1 MKTDDQI
8 RTDVR
13 DHYSA
18 IARSAGSDRQTGC
31 CGGGGGDVQTA
42 TRRLGYSDADL
53 AAAPEAANLG
63 LGCGNP
69 QAIAELRAGEVVVDL
84 GAGGGFDAFLA
95 ARAVGATG
103 RVIGVDMSADMVGLA
118 RGNAAKHGT
127 ANVEFRLGEIEHLPV
142 PDACAD
148 VLISNCVI
156 NLAPDKRAVYAD
168 AFRVLR
174 PGGRIAISDVVAMQ
188 PIPGSL
194 QDDVAVHCGCVA
206 GAALATDV
214 AAMLRDLGFVDVR
227 VEPDPSSADVIAGW
241 APGRGFERY
250 VAAAQIRATKPGT
263 ATRADAGKK
272 TGACCGPECCA

>member
-18 IARSAGSDRQTGC
+18 IARGAQTGC
-31 CGGGGGDVQTA
+31 CGGGGGDTESA
-42 TRRLGYSDADL
+42 TRRLGYSDAEL
-53 AAAPEAANLG
+53 AAAPDAANLG

-69 QAIAELRAGEVVVDL
+69 QAIAELKAGEVVIDL

-118 RGNAAKHGT
+118 RGNAGKQGAS
-127 ANVEFRLGEIEHLPV
+127 NVEFRLGEIEHLPV

-188 PIPGSL
+188 PLPAAL
-194 QDDVAVHCGCVA
+194 ADDVAAHCGCVA

-214 AAMLRDLGFVDVR
+214 ATMLRDLGFVDVR

-250 VAAAQIRATKPGT
+250 VASAQIRATKPG
-263 ATRADAGKK
+263 AGTRADAGTK